1 MTAFLKPLSDL
12 IRPRKAQLALAF
24 RVTVAAAA
32 AFAIATALHLRLP
45 LWAVLTSLIVTQMS
59 VGRSLKATRDYLIGT
74 IGGAIYGGA
83 IAVLIPHN
91 GEGALLAVLVIAV
104 APLAFIA
111 AINPSLN
118 VATVTA
124 IIVLLLPTMN
134 HGNPLDSAIDR
145 VLEVAVGALTGLAV
159 SFLVLPS
166 RAHSQIRL
174 SGARVLELLAAAL
187 TELLSGLTRG
197 RDNDALHALQDGIGT
212 SIAALN

>member
-1 MTAFLKPLSDL
+1 MIAFFKRAWAWLKS
-12 IRPRKAQLALAF
+12 RKVELGLGI
-24 RVTVAAAA
+24 RVTVAAMSALV
-32 AFAIATALHLRLP
+32 IALAVGLKLP

-59 VGRSLKATRDYLIGT
+59 VGRSLKATRDYLVGT
-74 IGGAIYGGA
+74 MGGAVYGA
-83 IAVLIPHN
+83 IIAVMIPHS
-91 GEGALLAVLVIAV
+91 GEGALLAVLVVAV

-145 VLEVAVGALTGLAV
+145 VLEVAVGALTGLMV

-166 RAHSQIRL
+166 RAHSQVR
-174 SGARVLELLAAAL
+174 ARAAQVLELMASAL
-187 TELLSGLTRG
+187 TELMSGLTRG
-197 RDNDALHALQDGIGT
+197 RDNDALHGLQ
-212 SIAALN
+212 